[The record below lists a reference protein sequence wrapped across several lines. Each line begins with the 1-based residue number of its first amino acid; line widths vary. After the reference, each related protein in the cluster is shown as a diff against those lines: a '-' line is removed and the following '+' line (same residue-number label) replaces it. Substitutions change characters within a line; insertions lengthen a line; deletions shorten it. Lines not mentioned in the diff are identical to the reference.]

1 MEKSRSIQF
10 TIIFRKIILSS
21 STTRFSSRVENY
33 IKYRPGYPPEVV
45 DYLKSEGILKDDSIT
60 ADIGSGTGISAK
72 IFLKNGNVAYCI
84 EPNKEMREAAERLLE
99 KYEGFKSIN
108 GTAENS
114 TLPNSSVN
122 LIICAQAFHW
132 FDIPKAKAEFKRILK
147 SGGRICLIW
156 NERKINATPFL
167 SAYEEL
173 LNKFGTDYRSV
184 RHENIDDNKLA
195 QFFDKGYTVKT
206 FPNKQVFDHEGV
218 KGRLLSSSYAPL
230 PGEPG
235 YKPMMIEL
243 KEIFDK
249 FSNNGVIEFLYDTN
263 IYINAV

>member
-1 MEKSRSIQF
+1 M
-10 TIIFRKIILSS
+10 SS